1 MPEEKK
7 DEGVSIEFMP
17 NGPALVKG
25 AFRLKEKGNWAD
37 KNGPVA
43 LCRCGH
49 SKNKP
54 YCDGSHKAADFK
66 AD

>member
-1 MPEEKK
+1 MSEETRQ
-7 DEGVSIEFMP
+7 DETTIEFLP

-25 AFRLKEKGNWAD
+25 KFRLKEGGRFVEKQ
-37 KNGPVA
+37 GPVA

-54 YCDGSHKAADFK
+54 YCDGSHKTSDFK
-66 AD
+66 AE

>member
-1 MPEEKK
+1 MSEQPEK
-7 DEGVSIEFMP
+7 DEVSIEFMP
-17 NGPALVKG
+17 NGPTLVKG
-25 AFRLKEKGNWAD
+25 AFQLKEKGQWIK

-66 AD
+66 AA

>member
-1 MPEEKK
+1 MSEEAKEH
-7 DEGVSIEFMP
+7 DVSIEFAP
-17 NGPALVKG
+17 DGPALVKG
-25 AFRLKEKGNWAD
+25 RFRIKEEGRWVE

-49 SKNKP
+49 SAKKP

-66 AD
+66 AA

>member
-1 MPEEKK
+1 MSEE
-7 DEGVSIEFMP
+7 ESTIEFLP

-25 AFRLKEKGNWAD
+25 RFRIMEEGEWVL

-66 AD
+66 AE

>member
-1 MPEEKK
+1 MAEQSH
-7 DEGVSIEFMP
+7 EGVSVEFMP

-25 AFRLKEKGNWAD
+25 KFHIKEKGQWVS

-49 SKNKP
+49 SNTKP
-54 YCDGSHKAADFK
+54 YCDGSHRTADFK

>member
-1 MPEEKK
+1 MSEARAKE
-7 DEGVSIEFMP
+7 DVTIEFMP

-25 AFRLKEKGNWAD
+25 EFRLKEKGEWVA

-54 YCDGSHKAADFK
+54 YCDGSHKAADFR
-66 AD
+66 AE

>member
-1 MPEEKK
+1 MPQQQENG
-7 DEGVSIEFMP
+7 GVSIEFMP
-17 NGPALVKG
+17 DGPALVKG
-25 AFRLKEKGNWAD
+25 SFRLEEKGQWAA

-54 YCDGSHKAADFK
+54 YCDGSHKAAGFK
-66 AD
+66 SD

>member
-1 MPEEKK
+1 MPEEEKK
-7 DEGVSIEFMP
+7 VTIEFMP

-25 AFRLKEKGNWAD
+25 EFSLKEKGAFVA

-54 YCDGSHKAADFK
+54 YCDGSHKTSDFK